1 MDGGMNGLSP
11 EKRLLE
17 MNDKPLEMMSD
28 QERDNYWIKRTG
40 EPYRDPSQQEIDA
53 VLEKFGLK

>member
-1 MDGGMNGLSP
+1 MNGLSP